1 MNKFAHSLETA
12 NCLFSLLSGADD
24 PGFPIIGEKPLS
36 IDTANQTNRRN
47 NSKETEGRGKLQR
60 DSLIFSQKKRKY
72 FVFIKQ
78 ELNATLKV

>member
-12 NCLFSLLSGADD
+12 NCLFSLLPGADD
-24 PGFPIIGEKPLS
+24 PGFPIIREKPLS